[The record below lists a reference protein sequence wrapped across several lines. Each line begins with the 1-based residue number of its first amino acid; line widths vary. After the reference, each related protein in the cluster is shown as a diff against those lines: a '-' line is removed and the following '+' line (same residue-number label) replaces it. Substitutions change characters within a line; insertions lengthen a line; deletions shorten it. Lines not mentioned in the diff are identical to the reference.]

1 MWSVDPALGAVSVGR
16 KLRILL
22 VVVETCSWVVAR
34 REVKISS
41 ERRRIAIAVLVWE
54 SYTCSPVSW
63 ILNSNTIKSIRV
75 DWIQRVGGVRS
86 WASPLNWL
94 RDTIRQIGD

>member
-1 MWSVDPALGAVSVGR
+1 MWSVDPALGAVSVGG

-34 REVKISS
+34 RKVEISS
-41 ERRRIAIAVLVWE
+41 KRRRIAVAVLVWE
-54 SYTCSPVSW
+54 SYTCSRVSW
-63 ILNSNTIKSIRV
+63 ILNSNTIKAIRV

-86 WASPLNWL
+86 WASPLDWL
-94 RDTIRQIGD
+94 GDTIR